1 MTQQH
6 HADRHAPGPVDRAC
20 TLLELIAAS
29 GGELGFAEISA
40 RSGLAPATTHRM
52 LRTLTSR
59 GFLRQLPSRR
69 YELGSVLFR
78 LGSAASHRVHGWAQ
92 PALAAIVAELGESAY
107 FACLDG
113 DHVRY
118 LDRAQSSHAMR
129 SCTEIG
135 TRTLTH
141 STAIGK
147 ALLLQLSPAQRSRV
161 LQGTG
166 LPAYTEH
173 TATDARTLCDE
184 LANAADL
191 GFTVDNQEHELGASG
206 IAVPVAASGS
216 VWALAV
222 SGPWDRF
229 RTAAPDQV
237 ADVLHR
243 AAATLEEVR

>member
-1 MTQQH
+1 MTQQQ
-6 HADRHAPGPVDRAC
+6 HADSHARGPVDRAC

-69 YELGSVLFR
+69 YELGAVLFR
-78 LGSAASHRVHGWAQ
+78 LGDAASQRVHGWAQ
-92 PALAAIVAELGESAY
+92 PALTTVVGELGESAY

-113 DHVRY
+113 GHVRY
-118 LDRAQSSHAMR
+118 LDRAQSSRAMR
-129 SCTEIG
+129 SCTEVG
-135 TRTLTH
+135 TRTLPH

-147 ALLLQLSPAQRSRV
+147 ALLLQLSLPQRSRV
-161 LQGTG
+161 LHGTG

-173 TATDARTLCDE
+173 TATNPRALCDE
-184 LANAADL
+184 LDAATAA

-206 IAVPVAASGS
+206 IAVPVASSGS
-216 VWALAV
+216 VWALGV

-229 RTAAPDQV
+229 RTVDPAHV
-237 ADVLHR
+237 ARVLHS
-243 AAATLEEVR
+243 AASTLEEVR

>member
-6 HADRHAPGPVDRAC
+6 VDRHAPGPVDRAC

-69 YELGSVLFR
+69 YELGAMLFR

-92 PALAAIVAELGESAY
+92 PALSKVVGELGESAY

-113 DHVRY
+113 DQVRY
-118 LDRAQSSHAMR
+118 LDRAESSQAMR
-129 SCTEIG
+129 SRTEIG

-141 STAIGK
+141 SSAIGK

-161 LQGTG
+161 LDASG

-173 TATDARTLCDE
+173 TTIDPHTLAAE
-184 LANAADL
+184 LATAATV

-206 IAVPVAASGS
+206 IAVPAPVDGS
-216 VWALAV
+216 VWALGIT
-222 SGPWDRF
+222 GPWNRF
-229 RTAAPDQV
+229 RTADPAHV
-237 ADVLHR
+237 ARVLHS
-243 AAATLEEVR
+243 AAATLDDPQ